1 MHIKTRSI
9 QTGNVPAELA
19 GQPIVN
25 VWYDGHSIGLYRV
38 NKVKVEERVI
48 VLNHGAISFPVGTL
62 LDVVDFLRLIP
73 QIASSRLTTTV
84 VENDPGGIQL
94 AW

>member
-9 QTGNVPAELA
+9 QTGNVPAELT
-19 GQPIVN
+19 GLPIVN
-25 VWYDGHSIGLYRV
+25 VWHDGHSIGLYRV
-38 NKVKVEERVI
+38 SKVEERAM

-62 LDVVDFLRLIP
+62 LDVVDFQRLIP
-73 QIASSRLTTTV
+73 HAVSSRLSTTV
-84 VENDPGGIQL
+84 VGNNPGGIQL

>member
-19 GQPIVN
+19 GLPIVN
-25 VWYDGHSIGLYRV
+25 VWYDGRSIGLYRV
-38 NKVKVEERVI
+38 NKVKAEERVM

-62 LDVVDFLRLIP
+62 LDVVDFQRLIP
-73 QIASSRLTTTV
+73 QAAARLSTTV
-84 VENDPGGIQL
+84 VGNNPGGIQL

>member
-19 GQPIVN
+19 GLHIVN
-25 VWYDGHSIGLYRV
+25 VWHDGHSIGLYRV
-38 NKVKVEERVI
+38 SKVEERAM

-62 LDVVDFLRLIP
+62 LDVVDFQRLIP
-73 QIASSRLTTTV
+73 HAVSSRLSTTV
-84 VENDPGGIQL
+84 VGNNPGGIQL

>member
-19 GQPIVN
+19 GLPIVN
-25 VWYDGHSIGLYRV
+25 VWHDGHSIGLYRV
-38 NKVKVEERVI
+38 SKVEERAM

-62 LDVVDFLRLIP
+62 LDVVDFQRLIP
-73 QIASSRLTTTV
+73 HAVSPRLSTTV
-84 VENDPGGIQL
+84 VENNPGGIQL